1 MHDGGCIRTVL
12 GAFFPCTEVGC
23 LVTVDDAYS
32 PCSEGGLYSSCAWS
46 TFPMQSWWLYD
57 YKNCAWRVFPVQ

>member
-32 PCSEGGLYSSCAWS
+32 PCSEGGLYSNCAWS
-46 TFPMQSWWLYD
+46 GFPH
-57 YKNCAWRVFPVQ
+57 AVRVAV